1 MLVMPCSAINY
12 SVKGFIAESTT
23 DRSQRNSAAE
33 FRVGPPF
40 KRAMASSST
49 NAGKGAAEEP
59 EPEPGGASSS
69 SSTTSYNPHEYQRP
83 HPDDRDGGG
92 PATKATKGKK
102 ATEGGGKSGAAGV
115 AGKKDGAALGR
126 CGNCDAEG
134 ATRKCTQCGTEVYCD
149 EKCQKV
155 SRGG

>member
-1 MLVMPCSAINY
+1 
-12 SVKGFIAESTT
+12 
-23 DRSQRNSAAE
+23 
-33 FRVGPPF
+33 
-40 KRAMASSST
+40 MASSSR

-69 SSTTSYNPHEYQRP
+69 SSTTSYNPHEYQLP

-92 PATKATKGKK
+92 PTKATKGKK